1 MLTRLTPPPLF
12 CCCSYGMTVI
22 PTFAQSVPLHDNH
35 IGTRMNP
42 EQDCLHYC
50 MPGVPQVSQGGG
62 GVKGGGT
69 AYSGTTMQELMCCIV
84 VSRVLCM
91 RLASGQCRSWQ

>member
-1 MLTRLTPPPLF
+1 MKAPPCVWLSFTTTPAHSELPPPPPIR
-12 CCCSYGMTVI
+12 YGVPVI

-50 MPGVPQVSQGGG
+50 MPGVPQVRE
-62 GVKGGGT
+62 GGGT
-69 AYSGTTMQELMCCIV
+69 ARIADQQGRCRTQHT
-84 VSRVLCM
+84 LCTVKFTI
-91 RLASGQCRSWQ
+91 